1 MWTYLPADFGG
12 QVFDDHPV
20 LGPGGS
26 SVLLDPLAPP
36 PVAAPAVAA
45 AGPAGVLHRHP
56 RPVQVATVEVAHRVV
71 RIAVVVKLLAAVR
84 KISFDMGF
92 LDRQMT
98 VCSGK
103 KSIEPPTTVDYR
115 LELHYILTKNAVIA

>member
-1 MWTYLPADFGG
+1 MGICVADLSCPAHEIFQILPADFGG

-71 RIAVVVKLLAAVR
+71 RIAVVVKLDKTVSLFEQNVEP
-84 KISFDMGF
+84 SFVSF
-92 LDRQMT
+92 KE
-98 VCSGK
+98 VFN
-103 KSIEPPTTVDYR
+103 V
-115 LELHYILTKNAVIA
+115 A